1 MLEEDDEGDGD
12 GDSFAL
18 EQATNNR
25 ESKRS
30 AESGVT
36 SEADK
41 KLIEDYQNQ
50 VRELREKLDGMEDAM
65 KKKEEEMNMALD
77 QERSRATATSLEK
90 QEWSDLRLNLEN
102 KLAEAQKSERL
113 DEARIAAP
121 QDAQPTRSI
130 EPGAADSELQREN
143 EELRHELREQQLV
156 TEEVRKEA
164 QEFLQ
169 EMRILSQQSGSTYER
184 QAELE
189 KTIERLEQEVHEW
202 RNRYARAKT
211 QLRHMRSSSV
221 GLGMEHDAAKHIREK
236 GFVDEHGLIKDVH
249 VTKFQ
254 IAVDELLQRA
264 RADDPEK
271 AIDAM
276 KSVVVSVRRIT
287 KDIEGAQNH
296 DEEFAQQQAK
306 LRSKVSSTANS
317 LITASKNFA
326 AGAGMSPVSL
336 LDTAASHLSAA
347 IVDLLR
353 LVKIRITPA
362 EELDDEE
369 EDGTVTPVDSSGLFS
384 PIGNDQVSA
393 SQGTLPPVRPFQG
406 LGARG
411 SVDSSAYSPITS
423 PRQSRDPYSH
433 DRSMSKDSAV
443 PIGLGFPAVP
453 NGKPVAPR
461 PDPRAAEDLKLYL
474 EDQNALLAGDVQKLV
489 NTIRGDADMEQIM
502 MDIGSISSI
511 VGRIISDTQSSGFGE
526 MATQLTHYR
535 ARLLESGD
543 QGQDMANIGMNTN
556 SHEWRMWVQ
565 TLPPIAFEM
574 VRESKE
580 LVQQLD
586 NVARS
591 GRADDF
597 FVITLQFA
605 AEIPDFAFYERK
617 RA

>member
-1 MLEEDDEGDGD
+1 MANH
-12 GDSFAL
+12 S
-18 EQATNNR
+18 Q
-25 ESKRS
+25 
-30 AESGVT
+30 
-36 SEADK
+36 ADK

-65 KKKEEEMNMALD
+65 KKKEEEMNTALD
-77 QERSRATATSLEK
+77 QERSRATATTLEK
-90 QEWSDLRLNLEN
+90 QEWSDIRLNLEN
-102 KLAEAQKSERL
+102 KLAEAQNLNDSMKQELQRVRDDHEAETQRL
-113 DEARIAAP
+113 RDEVAAA
-121 QDAQPTRSI
+121 QSAQPTRTI
-130 EPGAADSELQREN
+130 EPGTADSELQREN
-143 EELRHELREQQLV
+143 EELRHELREQQHV
-156 TEEVRKEA
+156 TEEVRREA

-271 AIDAM
+271 VIDAM

-287 KDIEGAQNH
+287 KDIDGAQNH
-296 DEEFAQQQAK
+296 DEDFAQQQTK
-306 LRSKVSSTANS
+306 LKSKVSSTANS

-369 EDGTVTPVDSSGLFS
+369 EDGTMTPVDSSGLFS
-384 PIGNDQVSA
+384 PVGNDQVSA
-393 SQGTLPPVRPFQG
+393 SQGTLPPARPFQG

-423 PRQSRDPYSH
+423 PRQSTGPYSH
-433 DRSMSKDSAV
+433 NRSMSKDSAV
-443 PIGLGFPAVP
+443 PIGLGFPAP
-453 NGKPVAPR
+453 GGKTGNGHGAPR
-461 PDPRAAEDLKLYL
+461 PDPRAAEDLKVSVPY
-474 EDQNALLAGDVQKLV
+474 
-489 NTIRGDADMEQIM
+489 
-502 MDIGSISSI
+502 
-511 VGRIISDTQSSGFGE
+511 
-526 MATQLTHYR
+526 
-535 ARLLESGD
+535 
-543 QGQDMANIGMNTN
+543 
-556 SHEWRMWVQ
+556 
-565 TLPPIAFEM
+565 
-574 VRESKE
+574 
-580 LVQQLD
+580 
-586 NVARS
+586 
-591 GRADDF
+591 
-597 FVITLQFA
+597 
-605 AEIPDFAFYERK
+605 
-617 RA
+617 